1 LGDFFR
7 QMGVTKLAQSDGIN
21 QIDMPRHQRGKRF
34 LGIALNI
41 FLQQRHVIGIHFT
54 DVLPQT
60 GQRLHLFIG
69 LQTQCAW
76 HGRYLTG
83 LDHWQ

>member
-1 LGDFFR
+1 
-7 QMGVTKLAQSDGIN
+7 
-21 QIDMPRHQRGKRF
+21 
-34 LGIALNI
+34 LNI